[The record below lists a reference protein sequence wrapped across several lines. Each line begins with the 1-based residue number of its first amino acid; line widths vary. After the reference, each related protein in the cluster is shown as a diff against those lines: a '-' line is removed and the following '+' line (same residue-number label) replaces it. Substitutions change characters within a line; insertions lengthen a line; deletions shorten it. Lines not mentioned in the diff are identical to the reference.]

1 VIIGP
6 KEPNA
11 RKRIIQNEYLS
22 GKELPKRKLKTKQST
37 RLPSA
42 TYFTSN
48 AIHAERIEHYSTRRQ
63 VAAMCLIM
71 GLAGILMHAQFTHEC
86 KKNPVRN
93 PTNTCIQR
101 KAHRQRSAREVGRR
115 KSRECNNN

>member
-37 RLPSA
+37 QLPSA

-48 AIHAERIEHYSTRRQ
+48 AIHPEMIEHSITRRQ

-71 GLAGILMHAQFTHEC
+71 GLAGILMHAQLPPPMQENSRSKPPKYLHP
-86 KKNPVRN
+86 KKSTSSKISTGTETER
-93 PTNTCIQR
+93 IKGLQ
-101 KAHRQRSAREVGRR
+101 
-115 KSRECNNN
+115 